1 MDFFGI
7 GGWELLLILIVVFMI
22 FGPHKLPEIAQKI
35 GKFVYNFKRYSTDL
49 NQTLKSEV
57 EKVAKEE
64 VLGNPGKQSS
74 SSSSSSS
81 SAGATSNPP
90 AAPVVAAGAGNPEGE
105 VE

>member
-7 GGWELLLILIVVFMI
+7 GGWELLLILVVVFMI
-22 FGPHKLPEIAQKI
+22 FGPRKLPEIAQKM
-35 GKFVYNFKRYSTDL
+35 GKFVYNFKKYSTDL
-49 NQTLKSEV
+49 NQTIKSEV

-74 SSSSSSS
+74 SSSSSS
-81 SAGATSNPP
+81 AGATSNPP
-90 AAPVVAAGAGNPEGE
+90 AAPVIAAGAGDPEGE

>member
-7 GGWELLLILIVVFMI
+7 GGWELLLILVVVFMI
-22 FGPHKLPEIAQKI
+22 FGPRKLPEIAQKM
-35 GKFVYNFKRYSTDL
+35 GKFVYNFKKYSTDL
-49 NQTLKSEV
+49 NQTIKSEV

-74 SSSSSSS
+74 SSSSSS
-81 SAGATSNPP
+81 AGATSNPP
-90 AAPVVAAGAGNPEGE
+90 AAPVVAAGAGDPEGE